1 MINYRFLNKI
11 TTVMIV
17 TALSFSC
24 KSSVSR
30 NTEQAKATEK
40 PKPQQNLIYGD
51 LIIKE
56 QSDYLMIPVSL
67 AEQNEDKGIDLNLS
81 RSYEYE
87 RSNQLLYN
95 IIFYRKQD
103 GEAHLLLNKKA
114 AIASFDL
121 LEVKAANK
129 PTTRVWLY
137 KIIDEDTNTDKKLN
151 SEDAT
156 IGYLSD
162 LSGKN
167 LQQITP
173 NNSRII
179 SWVIVPSQNAIFL
192 KIIKD
197 SDNDKKFTKEDK
209 TNFVRV
215 NFDKIGMGTEIISDQ
230 IEQEIKSYVFK

>member
-1 MINYRFLNKI
+1 MKNYRFLNKI
-11 TTVMIV
+11 TTAMIV
-17 TALSFSC
+17 AALSFSC
-24 KSSVSR
+24 KSSVSK
-30 NTEQAKATEK
+30 NAEQAKATEK

-67 AEQNEDKGIDLNLS
+67 AEQNEDKGVDLNLS
-81 RSYEYE
+81 RSYESG
-87 RSNQLLYN
+87 RNNQLYN
-95 IIFYRKQD
+95 IIFYQKQ
-103 GEAHLLLNKKA
+103 GKEAHLLLNKKA
-114 AIASFDL
+114 IIASFDL
-121 LEVKAANK
+121 LEVKTVNK

-137 KIIDEDTNTDKKLN
+137 KIIDQDTNIDKKLN

-162 LSGKN
+162 VSGKN

-173 NNSRII
+173 NNTRII
-179 SWVIVPSQNAIFL
+179 SWVVVPGQNAIFL
-192 KIIKD
+192 KILKD

-215 NFDKIGMGTEIISDQ
+215 NLDKIGMGTEIISDQ

>member
-1 MINYRFLNKI
+1 MKNYRFLNKI
-11 TTVMIV
+11 TTAMIV
-17 TALSFSC
+17 AALSFSC

-30 NTEQAKATEK
+30 NAEQAKTTEK
-40 PKPQQNLIYGD
+40 PKPQPNLIYGD

-67 AEQNEDKGIDLNLS
+67 AEQHEDKGVDLNLS
-81 RSYEYE
+81 RSYENE
-87 RSNQLLYN
+87 RNNQLYN
-95 IIFYRKQD
+95 IIFYQKQ
-103 GEAHLLLNKKA
+103 GSEAHLLLNKKA
-114 AIASFDL
+114 IITSFDL
-121 LEVKAANK
+121 LEVKAADK

-137 KIIDEDTNTDKKLN
+137 KIIDQDTNTDKKLN

-173 NNSRII
+173 NNTRII
-179 SWVIVPSQNAIFL
+179 SWVVVPSQNAIFL
-192 KIIKD
+192 KILKD

-215 NFDKIGMGTEIISDQ
+215 NLDKIGMGTEIISDQ